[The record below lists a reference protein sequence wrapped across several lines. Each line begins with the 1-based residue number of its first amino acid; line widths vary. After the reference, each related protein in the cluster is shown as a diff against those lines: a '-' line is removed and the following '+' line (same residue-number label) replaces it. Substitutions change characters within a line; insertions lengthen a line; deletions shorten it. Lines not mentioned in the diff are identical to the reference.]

1 MILYLNLHIRI
12 WKWNK
17 YRKCISYYCF
27 SKSNVNHI
35 DISITITSS
44 QITFDVDI
52 KIKPTFNLYSE
63 YAVNHD
69 NSEIIYNTAV
79 NEDNWLQYEEGAD
92 IQCYDSNVIGYA
104 Y

>member
-1 MILYLNLHIRI
+1 MHIRI

-44 QITFDVDI
+44 QITFDEDI
-52 KIKPTFNLYSE
+52 KIYNLYSE
-63 YAVNHD
+63 YAINHD
-69 NSEIIYNTAV
+69 NSEIINNTAV
-79 NEDNWLQYEEGAD
+79 NEDNCLQYEEGAD
-92 IQCYDSNVIGYA
+92 IQCPDLNIIGYA
-104 Y
+104 